1 MTLVLASNS
10 PRRKQLLRQGGWEFR
25 VVPVEIDEQHISG
38 EAPEVYVRRL
48 AEEKAQAAAARMRAE
63 PSSLVV
69 VAADTTV
76 AQDGVILG
84 KPEGPAEA
92 TAMLGRLCGRVHQVH
107 TGVSVFNLRD
117 RRQVSDVCTT
127 DVRMRLY
134 TAQEVAD
141 YVASGDPLDKAGAYA
156 IQNADFHPVESIQG
170 CYTNVVG
177 LPLCC
182 LQRLLAQVGADNPN
196 QLPRVC
202 REYSGRAGCA
212 FQPDR

>member
-10 PRRKQLLRQGGWEFR
+10 PRRKQLLQLGGWEFR
-25 VVPVEIDEQHISG
+25 VVPAEIDEQLISG
-38 EAPEVYVRRL
+38 EAPEIYVRRL
-48 AEEKAQAAAARMRAE
+48 AEEKARAAVARLSAGQD
-63 PSSLVV
+63 SLVV

-84 KPEGPAEA
+84 KPENPAEA
-92 TAMLGRLCGRVHQVH
+92 EAMLSQLRGRVHQVH
-107 TGVSVFNLRD
+107 TGVSVLHLRD
-117 RRQVSDVCTT
+117 GRQVSDVCTT

-134 TAQEVAD
+134 TAQEVAA

-156 IQNADFHPVESIQG
+156 IQNTDFHPVEKIQG

-182 LQRLLAQVGADNPN
+182 LQRLLAQVGVGDPDR
-196 QLPRVC
+196 LPQVC
-202 REYSGRAGCA
+202 REYAGQEGCA